1 MYKRDYAMNTRA
13 ACLFALAAVT
23 ALSPATSNAADA
35 PWTLQSLADSPDHWK
50 LSGSFRSRYEFLD
63 GQPRP
68 GLDESPDLLSFRT
81 TLSAEYTAGAF
92 RVAAELYDSRAYWGD
107 SRTGIG
113 TGEVNALELV
123 QAYVG
128 ADLRDVFGADSNAS
142 LKAGRFMLNL
152 GSRRLVAADDYRN
165 TTNSYTGLRVD
176 LNRKAGP
183 SSTFIYTLPQRRL
196 PDDLPSILDNDVEL
210 DSESSALV
218 LWGGIVTWPKLIG
231 GESVETSF
239 FRLTED
245 DEPDLATRNRRLNTT
260 SVRLFRDP
268 LKGAWDYEVEA
279 VYQSGSVRAS
289 TTTSAAELDVSAYF
303 YHLELGYQGAGAWLP
318 RVSLEYDEASGD
330 DSDSDYGRFDTLFGM
345 RRADLAPSGIYA
357 AVARAN
363 IRSPGIRVDFVPS
376 ARLDAFIGYR
386 GLWLDSRTDSFS
398 TSNVRDTAGR
408 SGDFAGHQ
416 IDMRARYWL
425 VPRLLRFEGNAV
437 LLFKGRF
444 LQDAPN
450 APATGDTH
458 YLSANLIAMF

>member
-1 MYKRDYAMNTRA
+1 MPTSNYSTNILV
-13 ACLFALAAVT
+13 ACLLASSVVTSLLPLAA
-23 ALSPATSNAADA
+23 NAADSA
-35 PWTLQSLADSPDHWK
+35 WTLQSFADSPENWK
-50 LSGSFRSRYEFLD
+50 LSGSFRSRYELLD

-81 TLSAEYTAGAF
+81 TLAAEYMAGAF
-92 RVAAELYDSRAYWGD
+92 RFAAEIYDSRAYWGD
-107 SRTGIG
+107 ARTGIG
-113 TGEVNALELV
+113 TGEVNALEVV

-128 ADLRDVFGADSNAS
+128 ADLRNVFATDSNAS

-196 PDDLPSILDNDVEL
+196 PDDLSSLLDNDIER

-218 LWGGIVTWPKLIG
+218 LWGGMVTWPKLIG
-231 GESVETSF
+231 GESLETSF
-239 FRLTED
+239 FRLNED

-268 LKGAWDYEVEA
+268 LGGAWDYEIEA
-279 VYQSGSVRAS
+279 AYQSGSVRAG
-289 TTTSAAELDVSAYF
+289 TAANAAALDVSAYF
-303 YHLELGYQGAGAWLP
+303 YHAEIGYQGTGAWKP
-318 RVSLEYDEASGD
+318 RVSVEYDEVSGD
-330 DSDSDYGRFDTLFGM
+330 DSASDYGRFDTLFGM
-345 RRADLAPSGIYA
+345 RRADFAPSGIFA

-398 TSNVRDTAGR
+398 TTNVRDASGR

-425 VPRLLRFEGNAV
+425 LPKLLRFEGNAV

-444 LQDAPN
+444 LKDAPN
-450 APATGDTH
+450 APATGDTR
-458 YLSANLIAMF
+458 YLSANLIATF